1 MSKSKIVEVVVT
13 RTETREVV
21 IKVDEANLTEEYVET
36 QAIEQAKN
44 LNFNDFK
51 VVNVEYDSYTK

>member
-1 MSKSKIVEVVVT
+1 MSKFVDVIVT
-13 RTETREVV
+13 RTETREIVV
-21 IKVDEANLTEEYVET
+21 LVDEENLTEEYVET

-51 VVNVEYDSYTK
+51 LVNVDYDALPLA